1 MNDLSFQDTKLI
13 LSSELIEKLNASP
26 GDKIDIS
33 FIDIN
38 EVLYPAVS
46 KSDNG
51 NKLSKTNSIVFKG
64 KKNQLLKSL
73 GTEFIINEEK
83 STEDLIILKGENPT
97 VFTSVEAAVSHLSNF
112 VFEDNNYNIKELEYE
127 F

>member
-13 LSSELIEKLNASP
+13 LSLELIEKLNASP

-33 FIDIN
+33 FIDID

-51 NKLSKTNSIVFKG
+51 NKLNKTNSIVFKG

-73 GTEFIINEEK
+73 GTEFTIDEEK

-97 VFTSVEAAVSHLSNF
+97 VFTSVEAAVSHLNNF